1 MLLLVIKDQNP
12 PHVKVLS
19 RVPQTLCL
27 LSSGFVLHARL
38 SCVFLSSSPAYHIL
52 FLLDLPVMDLPA
64 CFWTLIIQPTPH
76 WICLPVWLISRFW
89 PLPELISKLNFP
101 CHFDCLVVV
110 LLGSTPPVPLNV
122 IVQSGQ
128 HKPSRLWFTPRAAGG
143 AGQCPSAPWQTT
155 YLYSRRVCRR
165 WRLAT
170 RRAWALFRNS
180 SRGSPCWTMDC
191 VLCRPPVLWPRL
203 VGGVLATT
211 RMLFRCSGFLLA
223 IPCTVF
229 PRLLTPVFHLSHR
242 EVLGGIYHLSGT
254 TEWERQSP
262 ICLLVKLFSTNL
274 WKVFYPATPRGEAAR
289 GLFNLTQE
297 GKSMSDFS
305 IKFPTIATKNNWDA
319 ASLMDAFYHGLSDH
333 IKDELVA
340 QDLPADLD
348 AQ

>member
-1 MLLLVIKDQNP
+1 MLLLVEVIKDQNP

-203 VGGVLATT
+203 PCRRCTSHHQNVIPVLRVPAGHSLYSVPSPFNSSLPPFPQRGPGWHISSLWNHWVGE
-211 RMLFRCSGFLLA
+211 A
-223 IPCTVF
+223 I
-229 PRLLTPVFHLSHR
+229 SH
-242 EVLGGIYHLSGT
+242 
-254 TEWERQSP
+254 
-262 ICLLVKLFSTNL
+262 LLVGQVVLHQSLEGLLSCHTQRRGCSRFVQLDTGR
-274 WKVFYPATPRGEAAR
+274 KVYVWLLHQVPHH
-289 GLFNLTQE
+289 
-297 GKSMSDFS
+297 S
-305 IKFPTIATKNNWDA
+305 
-319 ASLMDAFYHGLSDH
+319 H
-333 IKDELVA
+333 
-340 QDLPADLD
+340 
-348 AQ
+348 